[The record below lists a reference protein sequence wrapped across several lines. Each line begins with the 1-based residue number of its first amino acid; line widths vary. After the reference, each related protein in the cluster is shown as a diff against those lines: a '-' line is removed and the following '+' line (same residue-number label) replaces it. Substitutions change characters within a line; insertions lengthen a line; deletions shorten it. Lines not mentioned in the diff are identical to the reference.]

1 MLTERRLILFKR
13 EPWIYGGRWRK
24 MSPEKIAEIKFT
36 CLYIAER
43 LLKRGD
49 VFTAEA
55 LMVDAQK
62 LFEWVTKE

>member
-1 MLTERRLILFKR
+1 
-13 EPWIYGGRWRK
+13 